1 MIAQFNPDRK
11 IRRGGQILTNKIN
24 QRSFAYYGLNVY
36 KNFLCSNTFYAEEN
50 GRNNEDNEL
59 SVYVTDILLHII
71 DSVSCAAVFC
81 VKLDGQ
87 KLIYQIDHDFHFEE
101 DAFMEDEPV
110 INFTRIGNDNKGSS
124 FGIWD
129 ANNSYDAYGL
139 IVETEKNKWIVI
151 DE

>member
-11 IRRGGQILTNKIN
+11 IRRGGQTITVKSR
-24 QRSFAYYGLNVY
+24 QKTFSDYGLNIH
-36 KNFLCSNTFYAEEN
+36 KNFLTSNTFYAEEN
-50 GRNNEDNEL
+50 GRNDEDNEL
-59 SVYVTDILLHII
+59 SIFITDVLLQII

-110 INFTRIGNDNKGSS
+110 INFTRIGNDSKGES

-129 ANNSYDAYGL
+129 ANNLYDAYGL
-139 IVETEKNKWIVI
+139 IVEIEKNKWIVI